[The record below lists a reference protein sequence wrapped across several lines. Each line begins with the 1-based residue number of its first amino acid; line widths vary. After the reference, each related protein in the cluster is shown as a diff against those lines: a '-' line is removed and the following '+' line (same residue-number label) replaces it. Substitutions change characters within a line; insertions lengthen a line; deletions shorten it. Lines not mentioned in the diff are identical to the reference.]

1 MEEVLRTGRPG
12 RPRLRATIAR
22 DEHVYEL
29 IADGTGS
36 RAALAAATGLDRP
49 TVALCVQRL
58 KRAGRI
64 RTCSDG
70 GAMVWVV
77 DDGTPCP

>member
-12 RPRLRATIAR
+12 RPRDPQVQAR
-22 DEHVYEL
+22 DQQVYDL

-36 RAALAAATGLDRP
+36 RAGLAEATGLDRP

-58 KRAGRI
+58 KKAGKI

-70 GAMVWVV
+70 AQMVWVI